1 MNKLKIRIF
10 TNKRVDW
17 HSRKHPL
24 GFALKLMLSAI
35 NKNPL
40 YFKISIK

>member
-1 MNKLKIRIF
+1 MKKSKIRMF
-10 TNKRVDW
+10 TNIRVDW
-17 HSRKHPL
+17 HNRKHPL

-40 YFKISIK
+40 FFKVSLK